1 MRFLN
6 TLDGLLE
13 HIKSVENETI
23 DLTREGQLRIVR
35 FLEKHKLVL
44 DDDTMEAMQYQDIIA
59 QQLSATIEAIENA
72 QTHLRFF
79 TRAFSEDDLMAVESI
94 EKMHNKL
101 TSALDTAKQKHSA
114 YGGKL
119 QHDTDDGIEFF

>member
-44 DDDTMEAMQYQDIIA
+44 DDDTMEAMQYKILLLSSS
-59 QQLSATIEAIENA
+59 QQP
-72 QTHLRFF
+72 
-79 TRAFSEDDLMAVESI
+79 
-94 EKMHNKL
+94 
-101 TSALDTAKQKHSA
+101 
-114 YGGKL
+114 
-119 QHDTDDGIEFF
+119 

>member
-44 DDDTMEAMQYQDIIA
+44 DDDTMEAAVSRYYCSA
-59 QQLSATIEAIENA
+59 ALSN
-72 QTHLRFF
+72 HRG
-79 TRAFSEDDLMAVESI
+79 D
-94 EKMHNKL
+94 
-101 TSALDTAKQKHSA
+101 
-114 YGGKL
+114 
-119 QHDTDDGIEFF
+119 

>member
-1 MRFLN
+1 MMIPWRRC
-6 TLDGLLE
+6 
-13 HIKSVENETI
+13 K
-23 DLTREGQLRIVR
+23 
-35 FLEKHKLVL
+35 
-44 DDDTMEAMQYQDIIA
+44 YQDIIA

-101 TSALDTAKQKHSA
+101 TAALDTAKQKHGA

-119 QHDTDDGIEFF
+119 QHDDDGIEFF

>member
-44 DDDTMEAMQYQDIIA
+44 DDDTMEAMQVSRYYCSA
-59 QQLSATIEAIENA
+59 ALSN
-72 QTHLRFF
+72 HRG
-79 TRAFSEDDLMAVESI
+79 D
-94 EKMHNKL
+94 
-101 TSALDTAKQKHSA
+101 
-114 YGGKL
+114 
-119 QHDTDDGIEFF
+119 